1 MQAAF
6 TPGAPIYVQI
16 SDDIRQRIASGQWPP
31 GMRMPPVRE
40 LSIDLGVNPNT
51 AQRSLAELE
60 REGLVFTE
68 RTAGRFITKD
78 AGVIK
83 KVKDDM
89 AAEYAGQFYLKMR
102 AIGYERDEIVG
113 IVRAAADSEEAG
125 A

>member
-16 SDDIRQRIASGQWPP
+16 SDDVRQKIASGQWPP

-40 LSIDLGVNPNT
+40 LSIELGVNPNT

-78 AGVIK
+78 IEK
-83 KVKDDM
+83 IRQVKDNM
-89 AAEYAGQFYLKMR
+89 AVEYAGQFYRKMR
-102 AIGYERDEIVG
+102 AIGFGRDEIIEV
-113 IVRAAADSEEAG
+113 VRGAADCEEA
-125 A
+125 